1 MPPLDEQELAARR
14 AALDNAI
21 ATQRLEGLE
30 PDAQTI
36 TDLER
41 VVRGEIEVVDVITR
55 LRQRIAAGEFKIN
68 PNVHE
73 S

>member
-1 MPPLDEQELAARR
+1 MPPLDDQELAARR

-36 TDLER
+36 ADLER
-41 VVRGEIEVVDVITR
+41 VVRGDIEVGDVIAR
-55 LRQRIAAGEFKIN
+55 LRQRIAAGEFRTH
-68 PNVHE
+68 PNAHE